1 MNRRSNENG
10 IAMIIALFMVLAL
23 SVLGSSLMF
32 ISQSE
37 TWSSSNY
44 RITSQARY
52 AAESGVHHAA
62 NFLLNTGTYT
72 PPSTSSATDPLTGY
86 TTTAT
91 PVLSSGNNQA
101 VVLSSDTTKWP
112 SNYPYATA
120 QTNFANT
127 VKNENISLS
136 GSKAT
141 YHASAKLLSMQAYTD
156 AYSGQPSTIQTWEIT
171 SVGTVEGARNSSVE
185 VSAVVEQQLVPLYRY
200 AAFAT
205 ANGCA
210 ALSFAGGATTDS
222 YDSSVGPTNIA
233 GTFQNSGG
241 NVGTNGNLTEVGN
254 PTQVAGTLSTP
265 RSGVGACTANNVTAL
280 TVANNPDFHVT
291 GGLVELSQSVQYQTP
306 TLAATPPQIS
316 TTFAGNGTSSAC
328 PTGVSGGAT
337 CTNAGG
343 VWTITPASPSTPVI
357 MGDVR
362 LNAGATLRMN
372 PGLYVINSI
381 LQNGNSSIAVL
392 GGTPCVS
399 NCTVTVQ
406 VAGQNQSTPI
416 DLTGGGISNPTM
428 DPSRF
433 QIIYPGTGT
442 VRLNGGASA
451 AALIYAPNATSNF
464 NGNADFYGAVIT
476 NVLSATGG
484 INIHYDR
491 HLQRAATTSSNPMM
505 SSFTWKTY

>member
-210 ALSFAGGATTDS
+210 APQSKFCKAIANENASRPQPRSSESGVRNCPRADRGPKAISAIAHPTAIRTIGRRQKAGLAGA
-222 YDSSVGPTNIA
+222 
-233 GTFQNSGG
+233 
-241 NVGTNGNLTEVGN
+241 
-254 PTQVAGTLSTP
+254 VAVVVIICSEASTP
-265 RSGVGACTANNVTAL
+265 HCA
-280 TVANNPDFHVT
+280 
-291 GGLVELSQSVQYQTP
+291 
-306 TLAATPPQIS
+306 
-316 TTFAGNGTSSAC
+316 
-328 PTGVSGGAT
+328 
-337 CTNAGG
+337 
-343 VWTITPASPSTPVI
+343 
-357 MGDVR
+357 
-362 LNAGATLRMN
+362 
-372 PGLYVINSI
+372 
-381 LQNGNSSIAVL
+381 
-392 GGTPCVS
+392 
-399 NCTVTVQ
+399 
-406 VAGQNQSTPI
+406 
-416 DLTGGGISNPTM
+416 
-428 DPSRF
+428 
-433 QIIYPGTGT
+433 
-442 VRLNGGASA
+442 
-451 AALIYAPNATSNF
+451 
-464 NGNADFYGAVIT
+464 
-476 NVLSATGG
+476 
-484 INIHYDR
+484 
-491 HLQRAATTSSNPMM
+491 
-505 SSFTWKTY
+505 